1 MQFLLIEDDQLI
13 GKTVLKFLEE
23 NGHECNWSKDG
34 NSGFQQALNQQYDA
48 LILDVILPGKSGIEI
63 LKEVRARGIR
73 TPILLV
79 TALGMVEERVAGLKE
94 GADDY
99 LVKPFAVQ
107 ELLARLDAIC
117 RRSNSKPAM
126 VLTAG
131 DLELDLSTRKLKT
144 DGKEILLTPT
154 EFSILE
160 LLIRNNGQVV
170 PRKMICSHIWDAD
183 WEGETNLI
191 EVHINRL
198 RNKLKKGGT
207 ESTLETVRGRG
218 YVLLSNR

>member
-1 MQFLLIEDDQLI
+1 MEYLLIEDDLLI
-13 GKTVLKFLEE
+13 GKTLFKTFEE
-23 NGHECNWSKDG
+23 LGHKCTWAKDG
-34 NSGFQQALNQQYDA
+34 NNGAQLALNQQYDA
-48 LILDVILPGKSGIEI
+48 LILDVMLPGKNGIEI
-63 LKEVRARGIR
+63 LKEVRTKGIR
-73 TPILLV
+73 TPILLL

-99 LVKPFAVQ
+99 LVKPFAIQ
-107 ELLARLDAIC
+107 ELIARLDAIC

-131 DLELDLSTRKLKT
+131 DLDLDLSTRKLKT
-144 DGKEILLTPT
+144 NGKDILLTPT

-160 LLIRNNGQVV
+160 LLIRNSGQVV
-170 PRKMICSHIWDAD
+170 PRKLICSHIWDAD

-218 YVLLSNR
+218 YVLLSNG